1 MAASQLDLWFQSRMQ
16 AEVQE
21 LCPTNESVNLSKWGN
36 VRFFPLEFEL
46 LLCTCAL
53 LSCGPFTA
61 AAMKTFIL
69 QQVKWCPLNS
79 FCGSTIFSFT
89 GPKAAGWC
97 LIIYS
102 LHPLS
107 SRASGITF
115 NVRRKALIS
124 QFEAQIFEGLG
135 LFFGFFFLLWWG
147 VVFLLFFFFWWE
159 GNFFLSSF
167 FFVFCSGT
175 ALTSVYVNAN
185 PLFLV
190 FLTQSSQESFLHW
203 KDCEGV
209 L

>member
-21 LCPTNESVNLSKWGN
+21 LCPINESVNLSRWGN
-36 VRFFPLEFEL
+36 VKFFPLEFEL

-53 LSCGPFTA
+53 LSCGPFTT

-79 FCGSTIFSFT
+79 LCGSTIFSFT
-89 GPKAAGWC
+89 GPKALGWC
-97 LIIYS
+97 LIYS

-107 SRASGITF
+107 SRASEITS
-115 NVRRKALIS
+115 NVRRKVLIS
-124 QFEAQIFEGLG
+124 QFESWIFESLG
-135 LFFGFFFLLWWG
+135 FFFGVFFLLWLG
-147 VVFLLFFFFWWE
+147 VFFFLFLRE
-159 GNFFLSSF
+159 GSFFLPF
-167 FFVFCSGT
+167 FFVFWSGS
-175 ALTSVYVNAN
+175 ALTCVFVNAN
-185 PLFLV
+185 PLFLI
-190 FLTQSSQESFLHW
+190 FLTQSSQENFLHW

>member
-21 LCPTNESVNLSKWGN
+21 LCPTNESVTLSKWGN
-36 VRFFPLEFEL
+36 ERFFPLEFEL

-69 QQVKWCPLNS
+69 QQVKWSPLNS

-97 LIIYS
+97 LIYS

-107 SRASGITF
+107 SRASGITS
-115 NVRRKALIS
+115 NVRRKCQSLSLRLESLKAW
-124 QFEAQIFEGLG
+124 
-135 LFFGFFFLLWWG
+135 LFSLGFFL
-147 VVFLLFFFFWWE
+147 VVVEGSFFC
-159 GNFFLSSF
+159 GRAVSFFLSSF
-167 FFVFCSGT
+167 FLCI
-175 ALTSVYVNAN
+175 L
-185 PLFLV
+185 
-190 FLTQSSQESFLHW
+190 Q
-203 KDCEGV
+203 
-209 L
+209 